1 MVDILLVLVAGILG
15 GMLNAVAGGG
25 TFLTLPALIFAGVPP
40 VSANATATLSALPGY
55 LSSVWAYRHDLH
67 TTPNMPATRM
77 IVVSAFGGILG
88 AVLLLLT
95 PNDTFLMAVPALM
108 ALATLLFAGGPQLIR
123 RLLAR
128 DMLAPAGA
136 AFALLLVS
144 IYGGYFNGGLGIMLL
159 AVLGLI
165 GFTDLHAMNGLKNA
179 LSVLLSLVSATTY
192 ALAGVIA
199 WDYAALLAGSMITGG
214 FLGAHYARR
223 IRNTARLKQFIVL
236 VGLIMTVIFTVR
248 LF

>member
-77 IVVSAFGGILG
+77 VVVSAFGGILG

-95 PNDTFLMAVPALM
+95 PNDTFLIAVPALM

-136 AFALLLVS
+136 AVALLLVS

-179 LSVLLSLVSATTY
+179 LSVLLSLVSAATY

-199 WDYAALLAGSMITGG
+199 WDYAALLAESMIAGG

-236 VGLIMTVIFTVR
+236 VGLVMTVIFTVR
-248 LF
+248 LL

>member
-1 MVDILLVLVAGILG
+1 MIDILLVLVAGLLG

-25 TFLTLPALIFAGVPP
+25 TFLTLPALIFAGVPA
-40 VSANATATLSALPGY
+40 VSANATATLCALPGY
-55 LSSVWAYRHDLH
+55 VSSVWAYRRDLH
-67 TTPNMPATRM
+67 TTANMPALRM
-77 IVVSAFGGILG
+77 IAVSALGGLLG
-88 AVLLLLT
+88 AGLLLIT
-95 PNDTFLMAVPALM
+95 PNDTFLIAVPGLM

-128 DMLAPAGA
+128 DMLAPTGA
-136 AFALLLVS
+136 AIALLLVS

-165 GFTDLHAMNGLKNA
+165 GYTDLHAMNGLKNA
-179 LSVLLSLVSATTY
+179 LSVLLSLVSAVTY

-199 WDYAALLAGSMITGG
+199 WDYAALLAGAMIAGG
-214 FLGAHYARR
+214 FLGAHFARR

-236 VGLIMTVIFTVR
+236 VGLVMTVIFTVR